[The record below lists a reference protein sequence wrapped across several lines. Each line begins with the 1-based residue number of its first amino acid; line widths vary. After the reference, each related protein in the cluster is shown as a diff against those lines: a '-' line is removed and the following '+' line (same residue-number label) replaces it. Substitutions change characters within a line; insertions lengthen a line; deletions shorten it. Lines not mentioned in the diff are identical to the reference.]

1 MLPLLD
7 TAQQREYDL
16 LTLLDS
22 SDRWWTSTEL
32 TARTGLSTR
41 TVHKYIHHLAQ
52 HLTHWPT
59 AEIHLDTCSGQ
70 GTRLVK
76 AASFNIRIVYAY
88 YAEHSLIYTF
98 FDAIFSKETLSP
110 IDFCLSHYIS
120 PASLYRKLAPLRK
133 VFQRFNLKLDVSSLQ
148 IKGTESQIRYFYYT
162 LYQEIF
168 RGYRWPFETASR
180 PQIIRYIDS
189 LCNQLDCP
197 ISLNEREQFAFWLAV
212 ILVRLRF
219 SRRLPSTPF
228 LEQLTNGN
236 ILYAEL
242 RDQLGQIFPCF
253 SISPHETE
261 CQFIFSLLYAFPF
274 LEAANPRLFAAAAIS
289 WTDQCL
295 PLQAADLFENQ
306 FLQIFQLEALPHP
319 DSFRMGLKRLHFH
332 ALLFQG
338 NSDLLERYPVLND
351 FNHIFPRFARQLDT
365 IYCQL
370 QASPLQA
377 CFLDHTYL
385 LPHYILLCSE
395 HLHLPAYESPIRL
408 RLFTDYGPIYESKIQ
423 QEIMNRFSSQFNLQI
438 ISRPSADY
446 DILLTN
452 LPETKASSEKLLIN
466 VHDAFNEREWNTL
479 ESFLKTIRARSTI

>member
-16 LTLLDS
+16 LALLDS

-41 TVHKYIHHLAQ
+41 TIHKYIHHLAHQ
-52 HLTHWPT
+52 LTHWP
-59 AEIHLDTCSGQ
+59 ANEIHLETCSGQ

-110 IDFCLSHYIS
+110 IDFCLNHYIS

-133 VFQRFNLKLDVSSLQ
+133 VLQRFNLKLDVSSLQ
-148 IKGTESQIRYFYYT
+148 LKGTESQIRYFYYT

-180 PQIIRYIDS
+180 SQIMRYIDI
-189 LCNQLDCP
+189 LCNRLNCP

-219 SRRLPSTPF
+219 FRRLPSIPF
-228 LEQLTNGN
+228 LEQLTARNP
-236 ILYAEL
+236 IYTDL
-242 RDQLGQIFPCF
+242 REQLGQIFPHF
-253 SISPHETE
+253 ALSIHETE

-274 LEAANPRLFAAAAIS
+274 LEAANPRLFAAAAVS
-289 WTDQCL
+289 WTEHCL
-295 PLQAADLFENQ
+295 PLQAAELFENR
-306 FLQIFQLEALPHP
+306 FQQLFGLDALPHP
-319 DSFRMGLKRLHFH
+319 DTFRLGLKRLHFH

-338 NSDLLERYPVLND
+338 NSDLLERYPVLNG
-351 FNHIFPRFARQLDT
+351 FTHTFPRFTRQLDT
-365 IYCQL
+365 LCQQL
-370 QASPLQA
+370 QASPLRA

-395 HLHLPAYESPIRL
+395 HLHLPDYESPIRL

-423 QEIMNRFSSQFNLQI
+423 QEILNRFSSQYNLQI
-438 ISRPSADY
+438 VSHPSDDY

-452 LPETKASSEKLLIN
+452 LPETKDSPDKLLIN